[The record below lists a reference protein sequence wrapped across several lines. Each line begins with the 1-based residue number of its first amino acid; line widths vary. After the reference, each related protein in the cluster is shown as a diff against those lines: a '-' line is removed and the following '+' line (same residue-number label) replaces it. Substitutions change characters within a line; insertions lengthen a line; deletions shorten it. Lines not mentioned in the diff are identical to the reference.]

1 MKKLTKKQV
10 EIMKIFW
17 ASEHPLAASDILKL
31 DESMNINTI
40 RASIQSLLKADY
52 IEVAG
57 IEHRGNVLART
68 YTSKIKIEEYII
80 SNFAGINNKISKK
93 SLVAQFIKNEEDEEV
108 INELEQE
115 LKHRKEIL
123 AEKEGQLDMIFPTYG
138 SVFACIL
145 LSSVFM
151 IVVCLLGNRINFIFK
166 K

>member
-115 LKHRKEIL
+115 
-123 AEKEGQLDMIFPTYG
+123 
-138 SVFACIL
+138 
-145 LSSVFM
+145 
-151 IVVCLLGNRINFIFK
+151 
-166 K
+166 

>member
-1 MKKLTKKQV
+1 MKKKGESMKKLTKKQV

-93 SLVAQFIKNEEDEEV
+93 SLVTQFKKNEEDEEV

-123 AEKEGQLDMIFPTYG
+123 AK
-138 SVFACIL
+138 
-145 LSSVFM
+145 
-151 IVVCLLGNRINFIFK
+151 
-166 K
+166 

>member
-1 MKKLTKKQV
+1 
-10 EIMKIFW
+10 MKIFW

-93 SLVAQFIKNEEDEEV
+93 SLVAQLIKNEEDEEV

-123 AEKEGQLDMIFPTYG
+123 A
-138 SVFACIL
+138 
-145 LSSVFM
+145 
-151 IVVCLLGNRINFIFK
+151 K
-166 K
+166 KRDN

>member
-1 MKKLTKKQV
+1 MKEKGESMKKLTKKQV

-93 SLVAQFIKNEEDEEV
+93 SLVAQFIKNEEDV
-108 INELEQE
+108 QKFRLKTEQF
-115 LKHRKEIL
+115 
-123 AEKEGQLDMIFPTYG
+123 AEKVLQMIT
-138 SVFACIL
+138 
-145 LSSVFM
+145 
-151 IVVCLLGNRINFIFK
+151 NT
-166 K
+166 

>member
-80 SNFAGINNKISKK
+80 SNFAGINNK
-93 SLVAQFIKNEEDEEV
+93 EV

-123 AEKEGQLDMIFPTYG
+123 A
-138 SVFACIL
+138 
-145 LSSVFM
+145 
-151 IVVCLLGNRINFIFK
+151 K
-166 K
+166 KRDN

>member
-68 YTSKIKIEEYII
+68 YTAKIK
-80 SNFAGINNKISKK
+80 K
-93 SLVAQFIKNEEDEEV
+93 SDILFLI
-108 INELEQE
+108 LQE
-115 LKHRKEIL
+115 LIIKFLKNL
-123 AEKEGQLDMIFPTYG
+123 W
-138 SVFACIL
+138 L
-145 LSSVFM
+145 LN
-151 IVVCLLGNRINFIFK
+151 L
-166 K
+166 

>member
-123 AEKEGQLDMIFPTYG
+123 IRYDI
-138 SVFACIL
+138 SNI
-145 LSSVFM
+145 
-151 IVVCLLGNRINFIFK
+151 RISICMYIIE
-166 K
+166 

>member
-80 SNFAGINNKISKK
+80 SNFAGITFISFFTISNSRCPLSVFNKTSEHPL
-93 SLVAQFIKNEEDEEV
+93 SS
-108 INELEQE
+108 E
-115 LKHRKEIL
+115 LKF
-123 AEKEGQLDMIFPTYG
+123 A
-138 SVFACIL
+138 SVFSYPQKSA
-145 LSSVFM
+145 
-151 IVVCLLGNRINFIFK
+151 IVISLGHTNVEA
-166 K
+166 

>member
-31 DESMNINTI
+31 DESINTI

-123 AEKEGQLDMIFPTYG
+123 A
-138 SVFACIL
+138 
-145 LSSVFM
+145 
-151 IVVCLLGNRINFIFK
+151 K
-166 K
+166 KRDN

>member
-93 SLVAQFIKNEEDEEV
+93 SLVAQFIKN

-115 LKHRKEIL
+115 LKYRKEIL
-123 AEKEGQLDMIFPTYG
+123 A
-138 SVFACIL
+138 
-145 LSSVFM
+145 
-151 IVVCLLGNRINFIFK
+151 K
-166 K
+166 KRDN

>member
-1 MKKLTKKQV
+1 MKEKGESMKKLTKKQV

-17 ASEHPLAASDILKL
+17 ASEHPLAASD
-31 DESMNINTI
+31 
-40 RASIQSLLKADY
+40 

-123 AEKEGQLDMIFPTYG
+123 A
-138 SVFACIL
+138 
-145 LSSVFM
+145 
-151 IVVCLLGNRINFIFK
+151 K
-166 K
+166 KRDN

>member
-68 YTSKIKIEEYII
+68 YTSKIKIE
-80 SNFAGINNKISKK
+80 
-93 SLVAQFIKNEEDEEV
+93 NEENEEV

-115 LKHRKEIL
+115 LKYRKEIL
-123 AEKEGQLDMIFPTYG
+123 A
-138 SVFACIL
+138 
-145 LSSVFM
+145 
-151 IVVCLLGNRINFIFK
+151 K
-166 K
+166 KRDN